1 MEMSNKIKLFKQKEY
16 KSVRVGGWLFEWFF
30 DKKHPER
37 SLMRVIGESGLF
49 DLKIKANSHVFG
61 YLLAAAEQN
70 KLEQLHGWITLVYV
84 PAMAMTQD
92 QGLTDDISKSIGKW
106 MKRKDA
112 EAKTNAKNVTEEQEM
127 ADTALLNDIISD
139 QAMSK
144 KELKAKREEDKAIL
158 RELLNED
165 KEGEE

>member
-1 MEMSNKIKLFKQKEY
+1 MSNKIKLFKQKEY

-37 SLMRVIGESGLF
+37 SLMRVLGESGLF

-92 QGLTDDISKSIGKW
+92 QGLTDDITCSVQKW
-106 MKRKDA
+106 MKRKDT
-112 EAKTNAKNVTEEQEM
+112 EAKSAADSVTESEEQ
-127 ADTALLNDIISD
+127 AS
-139 QAMSK
+139 QAFMEDVVARSQMSK
-144 KELKAKREEDKAIL
+144 KESKKASEEDKAIL

-165 KEGEE
+165 KEGEG

>member
-1 MEMSNKIKLFKQKEY
+1 MSNKIKLFKQKAY

-37 SLMRVIGESGLF
+37 SLMRVLGESGLF

-70 KLEQLHGWITLVYV
+70 RLEQLHGWITLVYV

-106 MKRKDA
+106 MKRRDA
-112 EAKTNAKNVTEEQEM
+112 EAKTNAKNTTESEEL
-127 ADTALLNDIISD
+127 AS
-139 QAMSK
+139 QAFMEDVVARSKMSK
-144 KELKAKREEDKAIL
+144 KEAKKASEDDKAIL
-158 RELLNED
+158 RDLLNED

>member
-1 MEMSNKIKLFKQKEY
+1 MSNKIKLFKQKEY
-16 KSVRVGGWLFEWFF
+16 KSVRVGGWLFEWFL

-37 SLMRVIGESGLF
+37 SLMRVLGESGLF

-106 MKRKDA
+106 MKRRDA
-112 EAKTNAKNVTEEQEM
+112 EGKSEAAKVDDATE
-127 ADTALLNDIISD
+127 
-139 QAMSK
+139 QANQAFMESVVARSQMSK
-144 KELKAKREEDKAIL
+144 KEAKKASEEDKAIL

-165 KEGEE
+165 KEGEG

>member
-1 MEMSNKIKLFKQKEY
+1 MSNKIKLFKQRAY
-16 KSVRVGGWLFEWFF
+16 KSVRVGGWLFEWYM
-30 DKKHPER
+30 DEKHPDR
-37 SLMRVIGESGLF
+37 SYMRVQGESGLF

-112 EAKTNAKNVTEEQEM
+112 EAKSEASKVDDAIEL
-127 ADTALLNDIISD
+127 AS
-139 QAMSK
+139 QAFMEDVVARSQMSK
-144 KELKAKREEDKAIL
+144 KEAKKASEEEKAIL

>member
-1 MEMSNKIKLFKQKEY
+1 MSNKIKLFKQKEY
-16 KSVRVGGWLFEWFF
+16 KSVHVGGWLFEWFF

-37 SLMRVIGESGLF
+37 SLMRVLGESGLF

-106 MKRKDA
+106 MKRRDA
-112 EAKTNAKNVTEEQEM
+112 VGKSEASKVDDATEQ
-127 ADTALLNDIISD
+127 ASQALMEDIASEVG
-139 QAMSK
+139 MSE